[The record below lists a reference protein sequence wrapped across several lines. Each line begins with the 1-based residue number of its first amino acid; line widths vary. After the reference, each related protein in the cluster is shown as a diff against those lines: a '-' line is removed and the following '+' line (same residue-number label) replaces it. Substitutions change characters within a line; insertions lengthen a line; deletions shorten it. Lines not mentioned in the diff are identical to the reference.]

1 MPECSAFGGL
11 LLEDLF
17 RVCSAVV
24 FLCFIYPVP
33 VYCLQNTQSM
43 ESPRVIFHCCPLL
56 HCQQSVLQHMQK
68 LGLIQ
73 GHKEKF
79 LNSWWSQFSWGM
91 RACNNPLGNMLGHS
105 CFCGFGVGITV
116 LFFFSW
122 MLVFDTQHHPS
133 AWPPGPIGSTHPVMI
148 YSDLIAHK

>member
-68 LGLIQ
+68 LGMIQ

-116 LFFFSW
+116 FFPGCW
-122 MLVFDTQHHPS
+122 CLTPS
-133 AWPPGPIGSTHPVMI
+133 TTPQPGPQA
-148 YSDLIAHK
+148 LLAAHIQ